1 MTESMATTQL
11 KSQLKKLV
19 CDIIDEKFDE
29 IKQEFDAQKEI
40 FKKDEKERRDEEVKL
55 AREKNN
61 EKLRLMR
68 DDHKEE
74 KQKLKEANQ
83 EQLRILMDAIVKNAG
98 RPMAERKQVNDIFY
112 GFMGCCKHIYSA
124 NGKRCMEKIDNTTLR
139 DGLDIPGSG
148 IRYNQRD
155 YCLKHR
161 PSAYNEGHVK
171 RVKEKEMGV
180 ALREAVVQEAKP
192 VCDELPPLYP
202 ELVSTPDDTLVTV
215 PEGNI
220 KHTHSWPGQFRSDCP
235 KCIHDRDTKNTNI
248 NKTIESLFSN

>member
-1 MTESMATTQL
+1 MATTQL

-19 CDIIDEKFDE
+19 CDIIDAKFDE

-74 KQKLKEANQ
+74 IKRNKETHQ
-83 EQLRILMDAIVKNAG
+83 EQLRMFKDAMVKNG
-98 RPMAERKQVNDIFY
+98 RKPMNERKQVDDILH
-112 GFMGCCKHIYSA
+112 GFMGVCKHTYSV
-124 NGKRCMEKIDNTTLR
+124 NGKRCMELIDNTTLR
-139 DGLDIPGSG
+139 KGLDIPGSC

-171 RVKEKEMGV
+171 RVKEKDAGTAM
-180 ALREAVVQEAKP
+180 REAIIQAKP

-202 ELVSTPDDTLVTV
+202 ELVSAPGNQKVVV
-215 PEGNI
+215 PEGIIRHNHI
-220 KHTHSWPGQFRSDCP
+220 WPGPFQSGCP
-235 KCIHDRDTKNTNI
+235 KCIHDKET
-248 NKTIESLFSN
+248 KTIESSFHL